1 MTTNQVNEAKSHYA
15 TALLERLK
23 ADKAELERLGVNT
36 NAAMAWNPSE
46 GSAVMLTRIP
56 DSELTASEM
65 AARYPAQQPA
75 PATGKALTT
84 NAELRKELKLA
95 KVKALRGK
103 YKATPIGKITPDDFL
118 AYVRKHPGLRAEE
131 VAKGLGAKKLPMV
144 AIRNALGKK
153 LKTKGARRGMRYWVR

>member
-1 MTTNQVNEAKSHYA
+1 MTEQGTIPTAQAAYEAA
-15 TALLERLK
+15 IRADERERLLAAIVGGIQRINGK
-23 ADKAELERLGVNT
+23 ADA
-36 NAAMAWNPSE
+36 
-46 GSAVMLTRIP
+46 
-56 DSELTASEM
+56 EM
-65 AARYPAQQPA
+65 AMSSQQQPA

-84 NAELRKELKLA
+84 DADLRKELKLA

-103 YKATPIGKITPDDFL
+103 YKATPFVDVTPDDFL